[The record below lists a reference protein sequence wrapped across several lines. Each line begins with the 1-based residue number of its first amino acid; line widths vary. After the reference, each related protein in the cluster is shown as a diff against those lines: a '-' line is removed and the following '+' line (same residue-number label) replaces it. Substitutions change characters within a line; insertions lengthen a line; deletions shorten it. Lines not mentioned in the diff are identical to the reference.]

1 MMKKRNLLLVLGISL
16 CSSLMAAAYEHEWE
30 NPTVFERG
38 KEQPHAWFKTSH
50 TKLLNGKWRFHYA
63 DDIKDAPAGFYRQG
77 FDDSKWALISVP
89 SNWELQGFG
98 APLYVNITYPWTP
111 NPPYIDIPNPVGTY
125 RTSFT
130 VPKEWNKRE
139 VMLHFGSITGYARVY
154 VNGKEVGMTKCSKTP
169 AEFNVTSFV
178 NKDGKANS
186 LAVQVYR
193 WHEGSYMED
202 QDFWRLTGIERDV
215 YLQAYNPVSVW
226 DYNIDAT
233 PVDNYRNG
241 RLSADI
247 AIRDFSGKGTSD
259 QMQVQLRDAD
269 GKLVLNE
276 TKMFKTDGKDV
287 KVHVEK
293 KLAGVKLWSGENPY
307 LYQMAMILGG
317 DTVRQQVGFRE
328 VKIENARLLVNG
340 KLVYIK
346 GVNRHEH
353 NDSLGHVQS
362 HEIMMD
368 NLRRL
373 RELNINAVRSSH
385 YPNCPE
391 WLDLCDKYGIYVVDE
406 ANIETHGMGSCPYF
420 TDTIPH
426 PAYRKEWAPAH
437 RDRIHRMFYR
447 DRNHPSVIGWSL
459 GNECGNG
466 QVFHEQ
472 YRWLKANDKTRF
484 VQFEQ
489 AWEGENTDIV
499 ALMYPNWGR
508 VQAYA
513 KSGKQRPFIMCEYAH
528 SQGNSCGNFQDYWD
542 LIKKSPNLQGGFI
555 WDFQDQGIRRTLK
568 ENTDHRTYWMYN
580 GEMGSY
586 VWPVEMNSG
595 CDGVLAS
602 DMSYK
607 PQSLEVKKV
616 YQDIIFSAF
625 DWNKKEL
632 TVRNEYQFS
641 TLGAYDFHWTLCKE
655 GKQVAEGDFRL
666 ATKPQQESKVRLKMP
681 SLKESDEYT
690 LQVFANTREAT
701 DLLPARYDVAKEQ
714 FIHEGKLEYGSQS
727 QTVNDVKVETVKNSI
742 RFTIGN
748 ITAEINKQNGNLTD
762 YAIDG
767 KTVFNNRAYLEPY
780 FWRAPN
786 DNDYGNNMPRKSNVW
801 RSAQTNRYVT
811 NCQIGEPTAEGVLV
825 TFDLML
831 ADLKQPYHLSYL
843 IRKDGSID
851 VKASMNTKGKK
862 LPELPRFGMRMTLA
876 KDFENVSYYGRGPWE
891 NYSDRKT
898 SQFIGIYN
906 TTVTDMYYPYI
917 FPQQTGNHGDV
928 RWAEITSPE
937 SGITLCFQ
945 AEKAMDFSALHF
957 ADEDLDMGLEKK
969 MMHQKDMHPRR
980 ETYVIV
986 DGAQRGVGGDNSWGE
1001 PPHTEY
1007 RLFDGEYSLG
1017 YRLMLKNNK

>member
-1 MMKKRNLLLVLGISL
+1 MNIKNLLLLSAVLFGSAFPV
-16 CSSLMAAAYEHEWE
+16 SAYEHEWE
-30 NPTVFERG
+30 NPMVFERG
-38 KEQPHAWFKTSH
+38 KEQAHAWFKTSH
-50 TKLLNGKWRFHYA
+50 TLSLNGKWRFHYA
-63 DDIKDAPAGFYRQG
+63 DDIKDAPTDFYRPG
-77 FDDSKWALISVP
+77 FDDSKWAQIPVP
-89 SNWELQGFG
+89 SNWELLGFG
-98 APLYVNITYPWTP
+98 APLYVNITYPWSP
-111 NPPYIDIPNPVGTY
+111 NPPYIDIPDPVGTY

-130 VPKEWNKRE
+130 VPSQWKGRE
-139 VMLHFGSITGYARVY
+139 VMLHFGSITGYARVW
-154 VNGKEVGMTKCSKTP
+154 VNGTEVGMTKCSKTP
-169 AEFNVTSFV
+169 AEFDVTKLV
-178 NKDGKANS
+178 HLDGRANQM
-186 LAVQVYR
+186 AVQVYR
-193 WHEGSYMED
+193 WHDGSYMED
-202 QDFWRLTGIERDV
+202 QDFWRITGIERDV
-215 YLQAYNPVSVW
+215 YLQAYSPVSVW
-226 DYNIDAT
+226 DYNITAT

-241 RLSADI
+241 QLETDVT
-247 AIRDFSGKGTSD
+247 IRNFSGKSVSD
-259 QMQVQLRDAD
+259 KVLVQLRDAS
-269 GKLVLNE
+269 GKLLLNE
-276 TKMFKTDGKDV
+276 TKPFQVDGKETTI
-287 KVHVEK
+287 HVSK
-293 KLAGVKLWSGENPY
+293 KLNKVNLWSGEKPY

-340 KLVYIK
+340 KMVYIK

-406 ANIETHGMGSCPYF
+406 ANIETHGMGSCVYF
-420 TDTIPH
+420 TDTVPH

-447 DRNHPSVIGWSL
+447 DRNHPSIIGWSM

-489 AWEGENTDIV
+489 AWEEENTDIV
-499 ALMYPNWGR
+499 CHMYPNWGR
-508 VQAYA
+508 VLAYA

-528 SQGNSCGNFQDYWD
+528 AQGNSNGNLQDYWD

-555 WDFQDQGIRRTLK
+555 WDFQDQGIRRTIN

-607 PQSLEVKKV
+607 PQALEVKKV
-616 YQDIIFSAF
+616 YQDIIFPGF
-625 DWNKKEL
+625 DWKKGEL

-641 TLGAYDFHWTLCKE
+641 TLADYDFHWTLCKE
-655 GKQVAEGDFRL
+655 GKEVAAGDFRL
-666 ATKPQQESKVRLKMP
+666 KTLPQQESKVRIKMP

-690 LQVFANTREAT
+690 LQVYACTREAN
-701 DLLPARYDVAKEQ
+701 DLLPAHYDIAKEQ
-714 FIHEGKLEYGSQS
+714 FLHEGKLEENMSQ
-727 QTVNDVKVETVKNSI
+727 QAQGDVKVETQKNNI
-742 RFTIGN
+742 ILTVGN
-748 ITAEINKQNGNLTD
+748 IKAEINKQSGALTD
-762 YAIDG
+762 YAVDG
-767 KTVFNNRAYLEPY
+767 VSVLNKRTTLEPY

-786 DNDYGNNMPRKSNVW
+786 DNDYGNKMPQRSNVW
-801 RSAQTNRYVT
+801 RSAQTNRYVSK
-811 NCQIGEPTAEGVLV
+811 CQVGEPTEEGVLV
-825 TFDLML
+825 TFDMVLS
-831 ADLKQPYHLSYL
+831 DLKQPYHLSYL
-843 IRKDGSID
+843 FRKDGSID

-862 LPELPRFGMRMTLA
+862 LPELPRFGMRMTLP
-876 KDFENVSYYGRGPWE
+876 KGFENVRYYGRGPWE

-898 SQFIGIYN
+898 SQFIGLYD

-917 FPQQTGNHGDV
+917 FPQQTGNHSDV
-928 RWAEITSPE
+928 RWAEITSPKK
-937 SGITLCFQ
+937 GVALRFQ
-945 AEKAMDFSALHF
+945 AEKSMDFSALHF

-969 MMHQKDMHPRR
+969 MMHQKDMYPRM
-980 ETYVIV
+980 ETYVIL

-1007 RLFDGEYSLG
+1007 RLFDGEYSLNF
-1017 YRLMLKNNK
+1017 RLCLNSL